1 MGKIIVMLGIV
12 IIGLPV
18 ATMTEY
24 SVLGLASSIPKEFW
38 NEATAFE
45 PSWGA
50 KISQC
55 ILLTVSI
62 ASSIVIPLIT
72 WLLVRYAWTYGK

>member
-1 MGKIIVMLGIV
+1 M
-12 IIGLPV
+12 
-18 ATMTEY
+18 
-24 SVLGLASSIPKEFW
+24 
-38 NEATAFE
+38 
-45 PSWGA
+45 
-50 KISQC
+50 ISQC